1 MRNIIIFIEPSDKEY
16 ETPLKIGRL
25 YWNRFAIDE
34 NAAFE
39 ILGVY
44 EIKQSLNQGMRV
56 FM

>member
-56 FM
+56 SM